1 MRRMKRI
8 LAAVGCLFLVGLA
21 VGAAGFVIAIWGRG
35 HSPVVGDSLL
45 TLELK
50 GSFPERPEATASFL
64 PGFEVPRS
72 FATLYRLLRQARQE
86 GHVKGLVVTIDGAGF
101 GFAQA
106 QEVRRQLL
114 ALRAAGKSVDCYLET
129 IGEGRNGSLDYYLA
143 SACQTISL
151 SPVGEV
157 NLLGLYADSF
167 FLRRALD
174 KLRID
179 PQFRHAGQ
187 YKSANELFT
196 ETAHSAPA
204 REALGAFLDSLYEQ
218 LLNDI
223 GAARGKDAALLGQLF
238 DRAPLEAAEAL
249 QLGLVDAL
257 QYPDEFR
264 DAITKRTDDG
274 AQRSLWSLGSTR
286 LLRRGKTVA
295 VLFAEG
301 EILRGESSVDP
312 WANAATLGSADLGKD
327 LRALAEDDSVAAV
340 VLRVASPGGS
350 ALASDLILRE
360 VAALKGKKP
369 VVASFSDL
377 AASGGYYIACKASKI
392 VAEPGSLTG
401 SIGVVAGKL
410 VTRRFQEELL
420 GVTHDELKRGA
431 NADFF
436 SSVTPFSADQ
446 DALFQ
451 RQLER
456 VYRRFVDHVAEGRA
470 MTREAVE
477 NVAAGRIWTGKDA
490 LARGLVDELG
500 GLDRAIALAA
510 ELAQI
515 GPGEEISLRFLPEP
529 PDFFDLL
536 RRGSSWPRVAAL
548 ERFLARLE
556 RPAAGRLE
564 LTPEQA
570 VLAHPF

>member
-1 MRRMKRI
+1 MKRI
-8 LAAVGCLFLVGLA
+8 LAAVGCLFLLGLA
-21 VGAAGFVIAIWGRG
+21 VGLAGFAIALWGRG
-35 HSPVVGDSLL
+35 RSPVVGDSLL
-45 TLELK
+45 TLKLK

-64 PGFEVPRS
+64 PGFELPRS

-86 GHVKGLVVTIDGAGF
+86 SHVKGLVVTIDGAAL

-114 ALRAAGKSVDCYLET
+114 AMREAGKGVDCYLET
-129 IGEGRNGSLDYYLA
+129 IGEGSNGSLDYYLA
-143 SACQTISL
+143 SACQTISM

-167 FLRRALD
+167 FLRGALD

-187 YKSANELFT
+187 FKSASELFT

-218 LLNDI
+218 LLTDI
-223 GAARGKDAALLGQLF
+223 GGARGKDATVLRQLF
-238 DRAPLEAAEAL
+238 DRAPLEADEAL

-257 QYPDEFR
+257 QYPDEFE
-264 DAITKRTDDG
+264 DAIAKRTNNR
-274 AQRSLWSLGSTR
+274 AQRSLWSLGSGR
-286 LLRRGKTVA
+286 FLSRGKTVA

-301 EILRGESSVDP
+301 EILRGESSSDP
-312 WANAATLGSADLGKD
+312 WANSATLGSADLTKD
-327 LRALAEDDSVAAV
+327 LRALADDDAVAAV

-360 VAALKGKKP
+360 VAALKARKP

-410 VTRRFQEELL
+410 ITRRFQAELL

-436 SSVTPFSADQ
+436 SSVTPFSAEQ

-456 VYRRFVDHVAEGRA
+456 VYRRFLDHVAAGRS
-470 MTREAVE
+470 MSREAVE

-490 LARGLVDELG
+490 LERGLVDELG

-510 ELAQI
+510 ELAQA
-515 GPGEEISLRFLPEP
+515 GPAEEVSLRFLPEP
-529 PDFFDLL
+529 PGLFDLV
-536 RRGSSWPRVAAL
+536 RRSSGLPRMAL
-548 ERFLARLE
+548 LARLLARLE
-556 RPAAGRLE
+556 QPLAGRLE
-564 LTPEQA
+564 LTPEQEG
-570 VLAHPF
+570 LAHPF